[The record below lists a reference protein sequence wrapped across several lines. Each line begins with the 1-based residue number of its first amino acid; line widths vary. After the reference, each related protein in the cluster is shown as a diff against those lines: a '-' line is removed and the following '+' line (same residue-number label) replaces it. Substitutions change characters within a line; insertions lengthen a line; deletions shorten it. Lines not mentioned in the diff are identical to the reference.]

1 MISNFL
7 RSILSEKPDPV
18 SGEDAHIALA
28 ALLVRIA
35 KSDSQYDKSEVETIK
50 RVLIKQFKMSEEKS
64 ISTVEIAE
72 QMEAQAPDTV
82 RFTRALK
89 NTIPYESRRQI
100 IEGLWQVALADGAR
114 DSQEDAIIRLAAKLL
129 GVTDVQSAKAR
140 KSAQTRETGK

>member
-7 RSILSEKPDPV
+7 RSILSEQPDPV
-18 SGEDAHIALA
+18 SGENSNIALA

-64 ISTVEIAE
+64 ISTIEIAE
-72 QMEAQAPDTV
+72 QMESEAPDTV

-114 DSQEDAIIRLAAKLL
+114 DSQEDSIIRLAAKLL
-129 GVTDVQSAKAR
+129 GVTDVQSAEAR
-140 KSAQTRETGK
+140 KSAQTSQTEK

>member
-7 RSILSEKPDPV
+7 RSILSEQPDPV
-18 SGEDAHIALA
+18 SGEDSNIALA

-35 KSDSQYDKSEVETIK
+35 KSDSQYDTSEVETIK

-64 ISTVEIAE
+64 ISTIKIAE
-72 QMEAQAPDTV
+72 QMEAEAPDTV

-129 GVTDVQSAKAR
+129 GVTDVQSAEAR
-140 KSAQTRETGK
+140 KLAQASQTGK

>member
-7 RSILSEKPDPV
+7 RSILSEQPDPV
-18 SGEDAHIALA
+18 SGENSNIALA

-35 KSDSQYDKSEVETIK
+35 KSDSQYDTSEVETIK
-50 RVLIKQFKMSEEKS
+50 RVLMQQFKMSEEKS
-64 ISTVEIAE
+64 ISTIKIAE
-72 QMEAQAPDTV
+72 QMEAEAPDTV

-129 GVTDVQSAKAR
+129 GVTDVQSAEAR
-140 KSAQTRETGK
+140 KLAQASQTGK

>member
-7 RSILSEKPDPV
+7 RSILSEQPNPV
-18 SGEDAHIALA
+18 SGEDANIALA

-35 KSDSQYDKSEVETIK
+35 KSDSQYDTSEVETIK
-50 RVLIKQFKMSEEKS
+50 RVLIKQFRMSEEKS
-64 ISTVEIAE
+64 ISTIKIAE
-72 QMEAQAPDTV
+72 QMEAEAPDTV

-129 GVTDVQSAKAR
+129 GVTDVQSAEAR
-140 KSAQTRETGK
+140 KSAQTSQTGK

>member
-7 RSILSEKPDPV
+7 RSILSEQPDPV
-18 SGEDAHIALA
+18 SGEDSNIALA

-35 KSDSQYDKSEVETIK
+35 KSDSQYDTSEVETIK

-64 ISTVEIAE
+64 ISTIKIAE
-72 QMEAQAPDTV
+72 QMEAEAPDTV

-129 GVTDVQSAKAR
+129 GVTDVQSAEAR
-140 KSAQTRETGK
+140 KSAQASQTGK

>member
-7 RSILSEKPDPV
+7 RSILSEQPDPV
-18 SGEDAHIALA
+18 SREDAHIALA

-35 KSDSQYDKSEVETIK
+35 KSDSQYDKSEIETIK

-64 ISTVEIAE
+64 ISTIEIAE
-72 QMEAQAPDTV
+72 QMEAEAPDTV

-129 GVTDVQSAKAR
+129 GVTDVQSAEAR
-140 KSAQTRETGK
+140 KSAQTSQTKN

>member
-35 KSDSQYDKSEVETIK
+35 KSDSQYDNSEVETIK

-64 ISTVEIAE
+64 ISTVKIAE
-72 QMEAQAPDTV
+72 QMEAEAPDTV

-129 GVTDVQSAKAR
+129 GVTDVQSAEAR

>member
-7 RSILSEKPDPV
+7 RSILSEQPDPV
-18 SGEDAHIALA
+18 SGENSNIALA

-35 KSDSQYDKSEVETIK
+35 KSDSQYDTSEVETIK

-64 ISTVEIAE
+64 ISTIEIAE
-72 QMEAQAPDTV
+72 QMEAEAPDTV

-129 GVTDVQSAKAR
+129 GVTDVQSAQAR
-140 KSAQTRETGK
+140 KSAQASQTRK

>member
-1 MISNFL
+1 MISKFL
-7 RSILSEKPDPV
+7 RSILSEQPDPV

-35 KSDSQYDKSEVETIK
+35 KSDSQYDTSEVETIK
-50 RVLIKQFKMSEEKS
+50 RVLIEQFKMSEEKS
-64 ISTVEIAE
+64 ISTIEIAE
-72 QMEAQAPDTV
+72 QMETEAPDTV

-114 DSQEDAIIRLAAKLL
+114 DSQEL
-129 GVTDVQSAKAR
+129 
-140 KSAQTRETGK
+140 

>member
-35 KSDSQYDKSEVETIK
+35 KSDSQYDTSEVETIK
-50 RVLIKQFKMSEEKS
+50 RVLIKQFKMSEEES
-64 ISTVEIAE
+64 ISTIKIAE
-72 QMEAQAPDTV
+72 QMEAEAPDTV

-129 GVTDVQSAKAR
+129 GVTDVQSAEAR
-140 KSAQTRETGK
+140 KSAQASQTGK

>member
-7 RSILSEKPDPV
+7 RSILSEQPDPV
-18 SGEDAHIALA
+18 SGEDSNIALA

-64 ISTVEIAE
+64 ISTIEIAE
-72 QMEAQAPDTV
+72 QMESEAPDTV

-114 DSQEDAIIRLAAKLL
+114 DSQEDSIIRLAAKLL
-129 GVTDVQSAKAR
+129 GVTDVQSAEAR
-140 KSAQTRETGK
+140 KSAQTSQTEK

>member
-7 RSILSEKPDPV
+7 RSILSEQPDPV
-18 SGEDAHIALA
+18 SGEDSNIALA

-35 KSDSQYDKSEVETIK
+35 KSDSQYDTSEVETIK

-64 ISTVEIAE
+64 ISTIKIAE
-72 QMEAQAPDTV
+72 QMEAEAPDTV

-129 GVTDVQSAKAR
+129 GVTDVQSAQAR
-140 KSAQTRETGK
+140 KSAQASQTRK

>member
-7 RSILSEKPDPV
+7 RSILSEQPDPV
-18 SGEDAHIALA
+18 SGEDTNLALA

-64 ISTVEIAE
+64 TSTIEIAE
-72 QMEAQAPDTV
+72 QMEAEAPDTV

-129 GVTDVQSAKAR
+129 GVTDVESAEAR
-140 KSAQTRETGK
+140 KSVQTRETGK